1 MTDTVNPTA
10 EPVAEQAAAEAANR
24 AATQAADNASATA
37 ASERALK
44 AAREAASKALA
55 ALTDLTH
62 SVREQA
68 AALAERFRPQ
78 LSSAASS
85 AVGYAKEQP
94 AKTLLASAALGAA
107 VVGLYMLVTR
117 SSQRHHVALRP
128 SLKAQFGDAA
138 ADAFDAARDGVTDTV
153 DTLRDKAQAAA
164 ERLRQP
170 LNAATSYAQEDPLK
184 AVVIAAVAGAVAMAL
199 IATVVSSQ
207 RDD

>member
-1 MTDTVNPTA
+1 MTDTTHLA
-10 EPVAEQAAAEAANR
+10 AEQAAEQAAEHAAGH

-55 ALTDLTH
+55 ALTDLTQ

-68 AALAERFRPQ
+68 AALAERMRPQ
-78 LSSAASS
+78 LASAA
-85 AVGYAKEQP
+85 GYAKEQP

-107 VVGLYMLVTR
+107 VVGLYALLTR
-117 SSQRHHVALRP
+117 SGASHHVALRP
-128 SLKAQFGDAA
+128 SLKAQLGDAA
-138 ADAFDAARDGVTDTV
+138 ADAFDAARDGVADTV
-153 DTLRDKAQAAA
+153 DTLRSKAQAAT

-170 LNAATSYAQEDPLK
+170 LDAATSYAQEDPVK

-199 IATVVSSQ
+199 IAALVSSQ